1 MNNKT
6 MKCDTMRAKYSLPK
20 RHIDVAYEKIAELKI
35 IINNQAKTQ
44 KEMMELIREMNTTLK
59 DLKDFKEKQIIEDEK
74 SRQGWIF

>member
-1 MNNKT
+1 MP
-6 MKCDTMRAKYSLPK
+6 DTMRAKYSLPK
-20 RHIDVAYEKIAELKI
+20 RPIDVAYEKIAELKI